1 MISNSKRIVKT
12 LMSRL
17 RVVPR
22 LALPMLLKNTNSFI
36 SDKGNCLK
44 APCCERRLKIG
55 FRRGSANIN
64 HGSNRFFDKKG
75 QYSVAHR

>member
-22 LALPMLLKNTNSFI
+22 LALPMLLKNTNPLI

-44 APCCERRLKIG
+44 LRRAVSTAWKLASG
-55 FRRGSANIN
+55 AVLRT
-64 HGSNRFFDKKG
+64 
-75 QYSVAHR
+75 

>member
-22 LALPMLLKNTNSFI
+22 LALPMLLKNTNPFI

-44 APCCERRLKIG
+44 LRRAVSTAWKLASG
-55 FRRGSANIN
+55 AVLRT
-64 HGSNRFFDKKG
+64 
-75 QYSVAHR
+75 